1 MIFPSF
7 EFTVSMNCAIDMFSG
22 LFLVFER
29 M

>member
-7 EFTVSMNCAIDMFSG
+7 EFTVSMSHAAHLFSG

-29 M
+29 I